1 MKIWRAL
8 RPSALVITVYALV
21 CAAWSAFA
29 FGVAPEIIAGA
40 GGGRGG
46 PILDRVFQGRRSL
59 PVEHYLGAW
68 RGIAAAVLIAM
79 ALHLAIALLAT
90 RIDRLQPRGARVGGK
105 IEASGAL
112 MVFSAVF
119 LATAVITRIAGD
131 HRIYVAVWTSI
142 LQGRDPWYRG
152 VHSLNAYGPL
162 FNALAPMTL
171 LSPLTNKLLFA
182 FGYLAYV
189 VWLIKAFAPR
199 RDVQPPSW
207 FWLGLLIFNLYP
219 WEQIAWYG
227 FFDIL
232 VGLAC
237 VACVHSLAVRKDGLS
252 GAYLAS
258 GILLKFLPVVM
269 LPFVAFDGRRLNV
282 RMVGVCV
289 ALAGL
294 GFGASVLLWG
304 ASTFAP
310 IFLAAMREPYW
321 SIYNLM
327 NSNYSSLIP
336 STGATDVGWVQR
348 SLSAAAMLALVVWWT
363 RRRIGP
369 LLSSILAVLV
379 TLLFY
384 SVAGANYQMT
394 LFCLV
399 SYWAA
404 SEWSSLQQRP
414 LLVLFLIG
422 YFNWMALSDLYYWER
437 AWRAVIPANFVL
449 LFQFLLGCLLLAAL
463 IRFPVAPDRRRA

>member
-1 MKIWRAL
+1 M
-8 RPSALVITVYALV
+8 V

-40 GGGRGG
+40 WGGRGG
-46 PILDRVFQGRRSL
+46 PILDRVFQGHRSL
-59 PVEHYLGAW
+59 PVEHDLGAW
-68 RGIAAAVLIAM
+68 RGVAAAVLIAM
-79 ALHLAIALLAT
+79 ALHLAIVLLAT
-90 RIDRLQPRGARVGGK
+90 RMDRFQPGGARVGGK
-105 IEASGAL
+105 IDASGAL

-119 LATAVITRIAGD
+119 LATAVITWIAGD
-131 HRIYVAVWTSI
+131 HEIYVRVWTSI
-142 LQGRDPWYRG
+142 LQGRDPWYLG
-152 VHSLNAYGPL
+152 LASLNAYGPL
-162 FNALAPMTL
+162 FNALAPLTL

-182 FGYLAYV
+182 FAYLAYV
-189 VWLIKAFAPR
+189 AWLIKAFAPR
-199 RDVQPPSW
+199 REVQPPSW
-207 FWLGLLIFNLYP
+207 FWFGLLIFNLYP

-227 FFDIL
+227 YFDIL

-258 GILLKFLPVVM
+258 GILLKFLPLVM

-282 RMVGVCV
+282 RLVGVCV
-289 ALAGL
+289 ALVAL
-294 GFGASVLLWG
+294 GVGASVLLWG

-310 IFLAAMREPYW
+310 VILAVTREPSSRYW
-321 SIYNLM
+321 SIYNALY
-327 NSNYSSLIP
+327 SNYSPLRLLP
-336 STGATDVGWVQR
+336 GAVGWVQR
-348 SLSAAAMLALVVWWT
+348 SLSAAAMLALFIWWT

-384 SVAGANYQMT
+384 SVAGAEYQMT

-414 LLVLFLIG
+414 LLVLLLIG
-422 YFNWMALSDLYYWER
+422 YFNCMALVDLYYWEQ
-437 AWRAVIPANFVL
+437 AWLPVLHPNVVL
-449 LFQFLLGCLLLAAL
+449 LSQFLLGCLLMTAL
-463 IRFPVAPDRRRA
+463 IRFPVAPDLRRA